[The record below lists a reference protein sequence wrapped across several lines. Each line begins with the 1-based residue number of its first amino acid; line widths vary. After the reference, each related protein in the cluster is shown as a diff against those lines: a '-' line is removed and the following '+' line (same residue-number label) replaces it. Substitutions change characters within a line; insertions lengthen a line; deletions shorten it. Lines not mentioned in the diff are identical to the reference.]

1 MNIKQIINNLTLRN
15 KILLNL
21 TLRNKILLIV
31 VPLFLVLIVL
41 FSLWFIDEYNRI
53 TDAKN
58 IITGVDLSIKS
69 NEIVHNLQKERGL
82 SQGYISSSGEK
93 FREELAA
100 VRKDTDQTYQIFI
113 EFVDKNQGLIK
124 GLRIEDEVNKI
135 IKKREELLEL
145 RKRIDAI
152 NVNSQ
157 EAFNFYGDYI
167 IDHIDFVKSIQAK
180 LTNSYLR
187 RVMRTYFELSYY
199 KEYAGRERALLNR
212 IITQRSFSLTEYG
225 NYITV
230 YNLQYEHFKQF
241 ESLLSV
247 LEKVKQIYNENIN
260 QELEKKVQSYREMVL
275 KEKWEDITPEEWFK
289 VSTQR
294 IDNLKVIEEKIG
306 QFLTEEAEAYYKNEL
321 IQTIVIIGI
330 LILAILFVVSNIFII
345 SKNITKGIED
355 VRLILDKVNA
365 GDLGIDTSKRDTKD
379 EIGIILNMLL
389 EIIQKF
395 KGLISEIKSNYEK
408 IRISRDNLVSISK
421 QIDAIAENIKQF
433 NQHLASSSVEMSN
446 NLNVIASSIEEISI
460 TLNEVSKNAG
470 EVTIK
475 SNDVFDVVKKAN
487 DILAHLVD
495 STKGIERTANIISEI
510 AYQTN
515 LLALNAAIEA
525 ANAGDKGAG
534 FAVVASEVKELANKT
549 KDELGHI
556 NNNIKT
562 LLESVGET
570 NKIFVNINENF
581 NMLNQL
587 TQMIVASFQEQTT
600 AIKEI
605 SGNISQNLQ
614 AVESVNKGI
623 NQLENMLREEDEQIT
638 SLNQL
643 IQSFRE
649 DGERLENILAR
660 YKNY

>member
-1 MNIKQIINNLTLRN
+1 MNIKQIVNNS
-15 KILLNL
+15 

-31 VPLFLVLIVL
+31 VPLFLIIIVL
-41 FSLWFIDEYNRI
+41 FSFWFIEEYKRI
-53 TDAKN
+53 RESKN
-58 IITGVDLSIKS
+58 IIDSVKLSNKS

-82 SQGYISSSGEK
+82 SQGYIASSGEK
-93 FREELAA
+93 FREELAS

-124 GLRIEDEVNKI
+124 GLKIEDEVNKI

-145 RKRIDAI
+145 RKQIDAI
-152 NVNSQ
+152 NVTPQ
-157 EAFNFYGDYI
+157 EAFNFYSDYI
-167 IDHIDFVKSIQAK
+167 IDYIDLEKFIQA
-180 LTNSYLR
+180 NINYSILR
-187 RVMRTYFELSYY
+187 NIMRAYYDFSYY
-199 KEYAGRERALLNR
+199 IEYAGRERGTLNL
-212 IITQRSFSLTEYG
+212 IITQKSLSLTNYG
-225 NYITV
+225 NYVNI
-230 YNLQYEHFKQF
+230 YSLQYNYFKHFQDRIRN
-241 ESLLSV
+241 

-260 QELEKKVQSYREMVL
+260 QELEKKVQSYREIVL

-306 QFLTEEAEAYYKNEL
+306 QILIEEAEVYYKNNL
-321 IQTIVIIGI
+321 IQTIVILGI
-330 LILAILFVVSNIFII
+330 LILAILFIVSIIFII

-395 KGLISEIKSNYEK
+395 KGLISEIKSSYEK
-408 IRISRDNLVSISK
+408 IRISRDNLVSIAK

-475 SNDVFDVVKKAN
+475 SNDVFEVVKKAK
-487 DILAHLVD
+487 DILEHLVD

-510 AYQTN
+510 AQQTN

-649 DGERLENILAR
+649 DAERLENILAR

>member
-1 MNIKQIINNLTLRN
+1 MNIKQIVNNTTLRN
-15 KILLNL
+15 KILLS
-21 TLRNKILLIV
+21 V
-31 VPLFLVLIVL
+31 VPLFLVIIVL
-41 FSLWFIDEYNRI
+41 FSFWFIEQYNRI
-53 TDAKN
+53 TDIKN

-82 SQGYISSSGEK
+82 SQSYIASSGEK
-93 FREELAA
+93 FREELAS

-124 GLRIEDEVNKI
+124 GLKIEDQVNKI

-152 NVNSQ
+152 NVTPQ
-157 EAFNFYGDYI
+157 DAFNFFSNYI
-167 IDHIDFVKSIQAK
+167 IDHIDFVISIQVK
-180 LTNSYLR
+180 ITNSYLR
-187 RVMRTYFELSYY
+187 KVMRTYFELSYY
-199 KEYAGRERALLNR
+199 KEYAGRERSTLNQ
-212 IITQRSFSLTEYG
+212 IIIQRSLSLTNYG

-230 YNLQYEHFKQF
+230 YNVQYQHFKEF
-241 ESLLSV
+241 EYLMSV

-260 QELEKKVQSYREMVL
+260 QELEKKVQSYREIVL

-306 QFLTEEAEAYYKNEL
+306 QFLIEEAEVYYKNNL
-321 IQTIVIIGI
+321 IQITIIIGI
-330 LILAILFVVSNIFII
+330 FILAILFIVSIIFII
-345 SKNITKGIED
+345 SKNITKRIED

-365 GDLGIDTSKRDTKD
+365 GDFGIDTIKKDTKD
-379 EIGIILNMLL
+379 EIGIIQNMLL
-389 EIIQKF
+389 EITQKF
-395 KGLISEIKSNYEK
+395 KGLISEIKSSYEK
-408 IRISRDNLVSISK
+408 IRISRDNLVSIAK

-475 SNDVFDVVKKAN
+475 SNDVFEVVKKAK
-487 DILAHLVD
+487 DILEHLVD

-510 AYQTN
+510 AQQTN

-581 NMLNQL
+581 NILNQL

-649 DGERLENILAR
+649 DAERLENILAR

>member
-1 MNIKQIINNLTLRN
+1 MNIKQIVNNS
-15 KILLNL
+15 

-31 VPLFLVLIVL
+31 VPLFLIIIVL
-41 FSLWFIDEYNRI
+41 FSFWFIEEYNRI

-82 SQGYISSSGEK
+82 SQGYIASSGEK
-93 FREELAA
+93 FREELAS

-330 LILAILFVVSNIFII
+330 LILAILFVVSNIYII

-510 AYQTN
+510 AQQTN

-605 SGNISQNLQ
+605 SGNVSQNLQ

>member
-15 KILLNL
+15 KILL
-21 TLRNKILLIV
+21 IV
-31 VPLFLVLIVL
+31 VPLFLIIIVL

-82 SQGYISSSGEK
+82 SQGYIASSGEK
-93 FREELAA
+93 FREELAS

-306 QFLTEEAEAYYKNEL
+306 QFLIEEAEAYYKNEL

-330 LILAILFVVSNIFII
+330 LILAILFVVSNIYII

-600 AIKEI
+600 AMKEI

>member
-1 MNIKQIINNLTLRN
+1 MNIKQIVNNS
-15 KILLNL
+15 

-31 VPLFLVLIVL
+31 VPLFLIIIVL
-41 FSLWFIDEYNRI
+41 FSFWFIEEYNRI
-53 TDAKN
+53 TESKN
-58 IITGVDLSIKS
+58 IIDSVKLSNES

-82 SQGYISSSGEK
+82 SQGYIASSGEK
-93 FREELAA
+93 FREELAS

-124 GLRIEDEVNKI
+124 GLEIEDEVNKI

-152 NVNSQ
+152 NVTPQ
-157 EAFNFYGDYI
+157 EAFNFYSDYI
-167 IDHIDFVKSIQAK
+167 IDYIDLVKFIQA
-180 LTNSYLR
+180 NINYSYLR
-187 RVMRTYFELSYY
+187 NIMRAYYDFSYY
-199 KEYAGRERALLNR
+199 KEYAGRERATLNR
-212 IITQRSFSLTEYG
+212 IITQRSLSLTNYG
-225 NYITV
+225 NYVNIYT
-230 YNLQYEHFKQF
+230 LQYNYFKDFQDRIRN
-241 ESLLSV
+241 
-247 LEKVKQIYNENIN
+247 LEKVKQIYNENVN

-306 QFLTEEAEAYYKNEL
+306 QFLIEEAEVYYKNNL
-321 IQTIVIIGI
+321 IQITVILGVS
-330 LILAILFVVSNIFII
+330 ILAILFIVSIIFII

-365 GDLGIDTSKRDTKD
+365 GDFGIDTSKRDTKD

-446 NLNVIASSIEEISI
+446 NLNVIASSIEEVSI

-475 SNDVFDVVKKAN
+475 SNDVFEVVKKAK

-510 AYQTN
+510 AQQTN

-649 DGERLENILAR
+649 DAERLENILAR

>member
-1 MNIKQIINNLTLRN
+1 MNIKQIVNNT
-15 KILLNL
+15 

-31 VPLFLVLIVL
+31 VPLFLVIIVL
-41 FSLWFIDEYNRI
+41 FSFWFIEQYNRI
-53 TDAKN
+53 TDIKN

-82 SQGYISSSGEK
+82 SQSYIASSGEK
-93 FREELAA
+93 FREELAS

-124 GLRIEDEVNKI
+124 ELKIEDQVNKI

-152 NVNSQ
+152 NVTPQ
-157 EAFNFYGDYI
+157 DAFNFFSNYI
-167 IDHIDFVKSIQAK
+167 IDHIDFVISIQVK
-180 LTNSYLR
+180 ITNSYLR
-187 RVMRTYFELSYY
+187 KVMRTYFELSYY
-199 KEYAGRERALLNR
+199 KEYAGRERSTLNQ
-212 IITQRSFSLTEYG
+212 IIIQRSLSLTNYG

-230 YNLQYEHFKQF
+230 YNVQYQHFKEF
-241 ESLLSV
+241 EYLMSV

-260 QELEKKVQSYREMVL
+260 QELEKKVQSYREIIL

-306 QFLTEEAEAYYKNEL
+306 QFLIEEAEVYYKNNL

-330 LILAILFVVSNIFII
+330 FILAILFIVSIIFII
-345 SKNITKGIED
+345 SKNITKRIED

-365 GDLGIDTSKRDTKD
+365 GDFGIDTIKKDTKD
-379 EIGIILNMLL
+379 EIGIIQNMLL
-389 EIIQKF
+389 EITQKF
-395 KGLISEIKSNYEK
+395 KGLISEIKSSYEK
-408 IRISRDNLVSISK
+408 IRISRDNLVSIAK

-475 SNDVFDVVKKAN
+475 SNDVFEVVKKAK
-487 DILAHLVD
+487 DILEHLVD

-510 AYQTN
+510 AQQTN

-623 NQLENMLREEDEQIT
+623 NQLENMLREEDEQIKR
-638 SLNQL
+638 LNQL

-649 DGERLENILAR
+649 DAERLENILAR

>member
-1 MNIKQIINNLTLRN
+1 MNIKQIVNNS
-15 KILLNL
+15 

-31 VPLFLVLIVL
+31 VPLFLIIIVL
-41 FSLWFIDEYNRI
+41 FSFWFIEEYNRI
-53 TDAKN
+53 TESKN
-58 IITGVDLSIKS
+58 IIDSVKLIDES

-93 FREELAA
+93 FREELAS

-124 GLRIEDEVNKI
+124 VFKIEDEVNKI

-152 NVNSQ
+152 NVTPQ
-157 EAFNFYGDYI
+157 EAFNFYSDYI
-167 IDHIDFVKSIQAK
+167 IDYIDLVKFIQENINYSI
-180 LTNSYLR
+180 LR
-187 RVMRTYFELSYY
+187 NIMRAYYDFSYY
-199 KEYAGRERALLNR
+199 KEYAGRERATQNR
-212 IITQRSFSLTEYG
+212 IITQRSLSLTNYG
-225 NYITV
+225 NYINIYT
-230 YNLQYEHFKQF
+230 LQYNYFKHFQDRIRN
-241 ESLLSV
+241 
-247 LEKVKQIYNENIN
+247 LEKEKQIYNENVN
-260 QELEKKVQSYREMVL
+260 QELEKKVQSYREIVL

-294 IDNLKVIEEKIG
+294 IDNLKVIEVKIE
-306 QFLTEEAEAYYKNEL
+306 QILIEEAEVYYKNNL
-321 IQTIVIIGI
+321 IQITVILGI
-330 LILAILFVVSNIFII
+330 LILAILFIVSIIFNI

-395 KGLISEIKSNYEK
+395 KGLISEIKSSYEK
-408 IRISRDNLVSISK
+408 IKLSRDNLVSIAK
-421 QIDAIAENIKQF
+421 QIDAIAENIQQF

-475 SNDVFDVVKKAN
+475 SNDVFEVVKKAK
-487 DILAHLVD
+487 DILEHLVD
-495 STKGIERTANIISEI
+495 NTKGIERTANIISEI
-510 AYQTN
+510 AQQTN

-587 TQMIVASFQEQTT
+587 TQMIVASFEEQTT

-649 DGERLENILAR
+649 DAERLENILAR

>member
-1 MNIKQIINNLTLRN
+1 MNIKQIVNNS
-15 KILLNL
+15 

-31 VPLFLVLIVL
+31 VPLFLIIIVL
-41 FSLWFIDEYNRI
+41 FSLWFIEEYKIIND
-53 TDAKN
+53 TKN

-69 NEIVHNLQKERGL
+69 NELVHNLQKERGL
-82 SQGYISSSGEK
+82 SQGYIASSGEK
-93 FREELAA
+93 FREELAS

-124 GLRIEDEVNKI
+124 GLKIEDEVNKI
-135 IKKREELLEL
+135 IKDREKLLEL

-152 NVNSQ
+152 NVTPQ
-157 EAFNFYGDYI
+157 EAFNFFSNYI
-167 IDHIDFVKSIQAK
+167 IDHIDFVKSIQVK
-180 LTNSYLR
+180 VNNSYLSK
-187 RVMRTYFELSYY
+187 VMRAYFELSYY
-199 KEYAGRERALLNR
+199 KEYAGRERATLNR
-212 IITQRSFSLTEYG
+212 IITQRSLSLTEYG

-230 YNLQYEHFKQF
+230 YNLQYQHFKQF
-241 ESLLSV
+241 ESLMSV
-247 LEKVKQIYNENIN
+247 LEKVKQIYNENVN
-260 QELEKKVQSYREMVL
+260 QELEKKVQSYREIVL
-275 KEKWEDITPEEWFK
+275 KEKWEDITPEEWYK

-306 QFLTEEAEAYYKNEL
+306 QFIIEEAEVYYKNNL
-321 IQTIVIIGI
+321 IQTIVIIGV
-330 LILAILFVVSNIFII
+330 LILAILFIVSIIFII

-355 VRLILDKVNA
+355 VRLILDKINA
-365 GDLGIDTSKRDTKD
+365 GDLGIDASKRETKD

-389 EIIQKF
+389 EIMQKF

-475 SNDVFDVVKKAN
+475 SNDVFEVVKKAN
-487 DILAHLVD
+487 DILQHLLD

-510 AYQTN
+510 AQQTN

-549 KDELGHI
+549 KNELGHI

-623 NQLENMLREEDEQIT
+623 NQLDNMLREEDEQIT

-643 IQSFRE
+643 IQAFRE
-649 DGERLENILAR
+649 DAERLENILAR

>member
-41 FSLWFIDEYNRI
+41 FSFWFIEEYNRI

-82 SQGYISSSGEK
+82 SQGYIASSGEK
-93 FREELAA
+93 FREELAS

-167 IDHIDFVKSIQAK
+167 IDHIDFVKSIQVK

-306 QFLTEEAEAYYKNEL
+306 QFLTEEAEVYYKNEL

-605 SGNISQNLQ
+605 SGNVSQNLQ

>member
-1 MNIKQIINNLTLRN
+1 MNIKQIVNNT
-15 KILLNL
+15 

-31 VPLFLVLIVL
+31 VPLFLIIIVL

-53 TDAKN
+53 TDAKY

-69 NEIVHNLQKERGL
+69 NELVHNLQKERGL
-82 SQGYISSSGEK
+82 LQGYIASSGEK

-100 VRKDTDQTYQIFI
+100 VRKDTDQTYQIFK

-124 GLRIEDEVNKI
+124 ALEIEDELNKL
-135 IKKREELLEL
+135 IKKREEFLEL

-152 NVNSQ
+152 NVTPQ
-157 EAFNFYGDYI
+157 EAFNFFSNYI
-167 IDHIDFVKSIQAK
+167 MDHINFVESIQLK
-180 LTNSYLR
+180 VNDSYLSK
-187 RVMRTYFELSYY
+187 VMQAYFELSYY
-199 KEYAGRERALLNR
+199 KEYAGRERATLNR
-212 IITQRSFSLTEYG
+212 IITQRSLSLTEYG
-225 NYITV
+225 NYITF
-230 YNLQYEHFKQF
+230 YYLQYEHFKQF
-241 ESLLSV
+241 EYLMSI
-247 LEKVKQIYNENIN
+247 LEKVKQIYNENVN

-275 KEKWEDITPEEWFK
+275 KEKWEDITSEEWYK

-306 QFLTEEAEAYYKNEL
+306 QFIMEEAEVYYKNNL
-321 IQTIVIIGI
+321 ILTIVIIGI
-330 LILAILFVVSNIFII
+330 LILAILFIVSIIFII

-365 GDLGIDTSKRDTKD
+365 GDLGIDTIKKDTKD

-475 SNDVFDVVKKAN
+475 SNDVFDVVKKAK

-510 AYQTN
+510 AQQTN

-605 SGNISQNLQ
+605 SGNVSQNLQ

-623 NQLENMLREEDEQIT
+623 NQLENMLRVEDEQIT

-649 DGERLENILAR
+649 DAERLENILAR

>member
-1 MNIKQIINNLTLRN
+1 MNIKQIVNNT
-15 KILLNL
+15 

-31 VPLFLVLIVL
+31 VPLFLIIIVL
-41 FSLWFIDEYNRI
+41 FSLWFIEEYNQI

-69 NEIVHNLQKERGL
+69 NDLVHNLQKERGL
-82 SQGYISSSGEK
+82 SQGYIASSGEK
-93 FREELAA
+93 FREELAS

-124 GLRIEDEVNKI
+124 ALKIEDEVNKI
-135 IKKREELLEL
+135 IKDREKLLEL

-152 NVNSQ
+152 NVTPQ
-157 EAFNFYGDYI
+157 EAFNFFSNYI
-167 IDHIDFVKSIQAK
+167 MDHINFVKSIQLK
-180 LTNSYLR
+180 VNNSYLSK
-187 RVMRTYFELSYY
+187 VMQTYFELSYY
-199 KEYAGRERALLNR
+199 KEYTGRERATLNR
-212 IITQRSFSLTEYG
+212 IITQRSLSLTEYG

-230 YNLQYEHFKQF
+230 YNLQYQHFKQF
-241 ESLLSV
+241 ESLMSV
-247 LEKVKQIYNENIN
+247 LEKVKQIYNENVN

-275 KEKWEDITPEEWFK
+275 KEKWEDITSEEWYK

-306 QFLTEEAEAYYKNEL
+306 QFLIEEAEVYYKNNL
-321 IQTIVIIGI
+321 IQTIVIIGV
-330 LILAILFVVSNIFII
+330 LILAILFIVSIIFII

-355 VRLILDKVNA
+355 VRLILDKVNS

-408 IRISRDNLVSISK
+408 IRISRDNLVSIAK

-446 NLNVIASSIEEISI
+446 NLNMIASSIEEISI

-475 SNDVFDVVKKAN
+475 SNDVFDVVKKAK

-510 AYQTN
+510 AQQTN

-605 SGNISQNLQ
+605 SGNITQNLQ

-649 DGERLENILAR
+649 DAERLENILAR

>member
-1 MNIKQIINNLTLRN
+1 MNIKQIINNTTLR
-15 KILLNL
+15 I
-21 TLRNKILLIV
+21 KILLIV
-31 VPLFLVLIVL
+31 GPLFLVLIVL
-41 FSLWFIDEYNRI
+41 FSFWFIEEYNRI

-82 SQGYISSSGEK
+82 SQGYIASSGEK
-93 FREELAA
+93 FREELAS

-124 GLRIEDEVNKI
+124 GLKIEDEVNKI

-152 NVNSQ
+152 NVTPQ
-157 EAFNFYGDYI
+157 EAFNFFSNYI
-167 IDHIDFVKSIQAK
+167 IDHIDFVKSIQVK
-180 LTNSYLR
+180 VNNSYLSK
-187 RVMRTYFELSYY
+187 VMRTYFELSYY

-230 YNLQYEHFKQF
+230 YNLQYQHFKQF
-241 ESLLSV
+241 ESLMSV
-247 LEKVKQIYNENIN
+247 LEKVKQIYNENVN

-306 QFLTEEAEAYYKNEL
+306 QFLTEEAEVYYKNEL

-605 SGNISQNLQ
+605 SGNVSQNLQ

>member
-1 MNIKQIINNLTLRN
+1 MNIKQIVNNS
-15 KILLNL
+15 

-31 VPLFLVLIVL
+31 VPLFLIIIVL
-41 FSLWFIDEYNRI
+41 FSFWFIEEYNRI
-53 TDAKN
+53 TESKN
-58 IITGVDLSIKS
+58 IIDSVKLSNKS
-69 NEIVHNLQKERGL
+69 NEIVQNLQKERGL

-93 FREELAA
+93 FREELAS

-124 GLRIEDEVNKI
+124 VFKIEDEVNKI

-152 NVNSQ
+152 NVTPQ
-157 EAFNFYGDYI
+157 EAFNFYSDYI
-167 IDHIDFVKSIQAK
+167 IDYIDLVKFIQA
-180 LTNSYLR
+180 NINYSILR
-187 RVMRTYFELSYY
+187 NIMRAYYDFSYY
-199 KEYAGRERALLNR
+199 KEYAGRERATLNR
-212 IITQRSFSLTEYG
+212 IITQRSLSLTNYG
-225 NYITV
+225 NYINIYT
-230 YNLQYEHFKQF
+230 LQYNYFKHFQDRIRN
-241 ESLLSV
+241 
-247 LEKVKQIYNENIN
+247 LEKEKQIYNENVN
-260 QELEKKVQSYREMVL
+260 QELEKKVQSYREIVL

-294 IDNLKVIEEKIG
+294 IDNLKVIEVKIE
-306 QFLTEEAEAYYKNEL
+306 QILIEEAEVYYKNNL
-321 IQTIVIIGI
+321 IQITVILGI
-330 LILAILFVVSNIFII
+330 LILAILFIVSIIFII

-389 EIIQKF
+389 EMIQKF
-395 KGLISEIKSNYEK
+395 KGLISEIKSSYEK
-408 IRISRDNLVSISK
+408 IKLSRDNLVSIAK
-421 QIDAIAENIKQF
+421 QIDAIAENIQQF

-475 SNDVFDVVKKAN
+475 SNDVFEVVKKAK
-487 DILAHLVD
+487 DILEHLVD

-510 AYQTN
+510 AQQTN

-587 TQMIVASFQEQTT
+587 TQMIVASFEEQTT

-649 DGERLENILAR
+649 DAERLENILAR

>member
-1 MNIKQIINNLTLRN
+1 MNIKQIVNNS
-15 KILLNL
+15 

-31 VPLFLVLIVL
+31 VPLFLIIIVL
-41 FSLWFIDEYNRI
+41 FSFWFIEEYKRI
-53 TDAKN
+53 TESKN
-58 IITGVDLSIKS
+58 IIDSVKLSNES

-82 SQGYISSSGEK
+82 SQGYIASSGEK
-93 FREELAA
+93 FREELAS

-113 EFVDKNQGLIK
+113 EFVDKNEGLIK
-124 GLRIEDEVNKI
+124 VFKIEDAVNKI

-152 NVNSQ
+152 NVTPQ
-157 EAFNFYGDYI
+157 EAFNFYSDYI
-167 IDHIDFVKSIQAK
+167 IDYIDLVKFIQA
-180 LTNSYLR
+180 NINYSILR
-187 RVMRTYFELSYY
+187 NIMRAYYDFSYY
-199 KEYAGRERALLNR
+199 KEYAGRERATLNR
-212 IITQRSFSLTEYG
+212 IITQRSLSLTNYG
-225 NYITV
+225 NYINIYT
-230 YNLQYEHFKQF
+230 LQYNYFKHFQDRIRN
-241 ESLLSV
+241 
-247 LEKVKQIYNENIN
+247 LEKVKQIYNENVN

-306 QFLTEEAEAYYKNEL
+306 QILIEEAEVYYKNNL
-321 IQTIVIIGI
+321 IQITVILGI
-330 LILAILFVVSNIFII
+330 LILAILFIVSIIFII

-365 GDLGIDTSKRDTKD
+365 GDFGIDTIKKDTKD

-395 KGLISEIKSNYEK
+395 KGLISEIKSSYEK
-408 IRISRDNLVSISK
+408 IRISRDNLVSIAK
-421 QIDAIAENIKQF
+421 QIDAIAVNIKQF

-475 SNDVFDVVKKAN
+475 SNDVFEVVKKAK
-487 DILAHLVD
+487 DILEHLVD

-510 AYQTN
+510 AQQTN

-605 SGNISQNLQ
+605 SGNITQNLQ

-649 DGERLENILAR
+649 DADRLENILAR

>member
-1 MNIKQIINNLTLRN
+1 MNIKQIVN
-15 KILLNL
+15 NL

-31 VPLFLVLIVL
+31 VPLFLIIIVL

-82 SQGYISSSGEK
+82 SQGYIASSGEK
-93 FREELAA
+93 FREELAS

-247 LEKVKQIYNENIN
+247 LEKVKQIYNENVN

-330 LILAILFVVSNIFII
+330 LILAILFVVSNIYII

-510 AYQTN
+510 AQQTN

-605 SGNISQNLQ
+605 SGNVSQNLQ

-649 DGERLENILAR
+649 DAERLENILAR

>member
-1 MNIKQIINNLTLRN
+1 MNIKQIVNNS
-15 KILLNL
+15 

-31 VPLFLVLIVL
+31 VPLFLIIIVL
-41 FSLWFIDEYNRI
+41 FSFWFIEEYKRI
-53 TDAKN
+53 TESKN
-58 IITGVDLSIKS
+58 IIDSVKLSNES

-82 SQGYISSSGEK
+82 SQGYIASSGEK
-93 FREELAA
+93 FREELAS

-124 GLRIEDEVNKI
+124 VFKIEDAVNKI

-152 NVNSQ
+152 NVTPQ
-157 EAFNFYGDYI
+157 EAFNFYSDYI
-167 IDHIDFVKSIQAK
+167 IDYIDLVKFIQA
-180 LTNSYLR
+180 NINYSILR
-187 RVMRTYFELSYY
+187 NIMRAYYDFSYY
-199 KEYAGRERALLNR
+199 KEYAGRERATLNR
-212 IITQRSFSLTEYG
+212 IITQRSLSLTNYG
-225 NYITV
+225 NYINIYT
-230 YNLQYEHFKQF
+230 LQYNYFKHFQDRIRN
-241 ESLLSV
+241 
-247 LEKVKQIYNENIN
+247 LEKVKQIYNENVN

-306 QFLTEEAEAYYKNEL
+306 QILIEEAEVYYKNNL
-321 IQTIVIIGI
+321 IQITIIIGV
-330 LILAILFVVSNIFII
+330 LILAILFIVLIIFII

-395 KGLISEIKSNYEK
+395 KGLISEIKSSYEK
-408 IRISRDNLVSISK
+408 IRISRDNLVSIAK
-421 QIDAIAENIKQF
+421 QIDAIAVNIKQF

-475 SNDVFDVVKKAN
+475 SNDVFEVVKKAK
-487 DILAHLVD
+487 DILEHLVD

-510 AYQTN
+510 AQQTN

-649 DGERLENILAR
+649 DAERLENILAR

>member
-1 MNIKQIINNLTLRN
+1 MNIKQIVN
-15 KILLNL
+15 NL

-31 VPLFLVLIVL
+31 GPLFLVLIVL

-82 SQGYISSSGEK
+82 SQGYIASSGEK
-93 FREELAA
+93 FREELAS

-167 IDHIDFVKSIQAK
+167 IDHIDFVKSIQVK

-330 LILAILFVVSNIFII
+330 LILAILFVVSNIYII

-605 SGNISQNLQ
+605 SGNVSQNLQ

-643 IQSFRE
+643 IQAFRE
-649 DGERLENILAR
+649 DAERLENILAR

>member
-1 MNIKQIINNLTLRN
+1 MNIKQIVN
-15 KILLNL
+15 NL

-82 SQGYISSSGEK
+82 SQGYIASSGEK
-93 FREELAA
+93 FREELAS

-330 LILAILFVVSNIFII
+330 LILAILFVVSNIYII

-475 SNDVFDVVKKAN
+475 SNDVFDVVKKAK
-487 DILAHLVD
+487 DILEHLVD

-510 AYQTN
+510 AQQTN

-649 DGERLENILAR
+649 DAERLENILAR

>member
-1 MNIKQIINNLTLRN
+1 
-15 KILLNL
+15 
-21 TLRNKILLIV
+21 
-31 VPLFLVLIVL
+31 
-41 FSLWFIDEYNRI
+41 
-53 TDAKN
+53 
-58 IITGVDLSIKS
+58 
-69 NEIVHNLQKERGL
+69 
-82 SQGYISSSGEK
+82 
-93 FREELAA
+93 
-100 VRKDTDQTYQIFI
+100 
-113 EFVDKNQGLIK
+113 
-124 GLRIEDEVNKI
+124 
-135 IKKREELLEL
+135 
-145 RKRIDAI
+145 
-152 NVNSQ
+152 
-157 EAFNFYGDYI
+157 
-167 IDHIDFVKSIQAK
+167 
-180 LTNSYLR
+180 
-187 RVMRTYFELSYY
+187 
-199 KEYAGRERALLNR
+199 
-212 IITQRSFSLTEYG
+212 
-225 NYITV
+225 
-230 YNLQYEHFKQF
+230 
-241 ESLLSV
+241 
-247 LEKVKQIYNENIN
+247 
-260 QELEKKVQSYREMVL
+260 
-275 KEKWEDITPEEWFK
+275 
-289 VSTQR
+289 
-294 IDNLKVIEEKIG
+294 
-306 QFLTEEAEAYYKNEL
+306 
-321 IQTIVIIGI
+321 
-330 LILAILFVVSNIFII
+330 
-345 SKNITKGIED
+345 
-355 VRLILDKVNA
+355 
-365 GDLGIDTSKRDTKD
+365 
-379 EIGIILNMLL
+379 
-389 EIIQKF
+389 
-395 KGLISEIKSNYEK
+395 
-408 IRISRDNLVSISK
+408 
-421 QIDAIAENIKQF
+421 
-433 NQHLASSSVEMSN
+433 MSN

-605 SGNISQNLQ
+605 SGNVSQNLQ

-643 IQSFRE
+643 IQAFRE
-649 DGERLENILAR
+649 DAERLENILAR

>member
-1 MNIKQIINNLTLRN
+1 MNIKQIVNNS
-15 KILLNL
+15 

-31 VPLFLVLIVL
+31 VPLFLIIIVL
-41 FSLWFIDEYNRI
+41 FFFWFIEQYKRI
-53 TDAKN
+53 TESKN
-58 IITGVDLSIKS
+58 IIDSVNLSNKS

-82 SQGYISSSGEK
+82 SQGYIASSGEK
-93 FREELAA
+93 FREELAS

-124 GLRIEDEVNKI
+124 VFKIEDEVNKI
-135 IKKREELLEL
+135 IKKREELLDL

-152 NVNSQ
+152 NVTPQ

-167 IDHIDFVKSIQAK
+167 IDYIDLVKFIQA
-180 LTNSYLR
+180 NINYSYLR
-187 RVMRTYFELSYY
+187 NIMRAYYDFSYY
-199 KEYAGRERALLNR
+199 KEYAGMERATLNR
-212 IITQRSFSLTEYG
+212 IITQRSLSLTNYG
-225 NYITV
+225 NYVNIYT
-230 YNLQYEHFKQF
+230 LQYNYFKHFQDR
-241 ESLLSV
+241 V
-247 LEKVKQIYNENIN
+247 RNLEKVKQIYNENVN

-306 QFLTEEAEAYYKNEL
+306 QFLIEEAEVYYKNNL
-321 IQTIVIIGI
+321 IQITIIIGV
-330 LILAILFVVSNIFII
+330 LILAILFIVSIIFII

-365 GDLGIDTSKRDTKD
+365 GDFGIDTIKKDTKD

-395 KGLISEIKSNYEK
+395 KGLISEIKSSYEK
-408 IRISRDNLVSISK
+408 IRISRDNLVSIAK
-421 QIDAIAENIKQF
+421 QIDAIAVNIKQF

-475 SNDVFDVVKKAN
+475 SNDVFEVVKKAK
-487 DILAHLVD
+487 DILEHLVD

-510 AYQTN
+510 AQQTN

-649 DGERLENILAR
+649 DAERLENILAR

>member
-1 MNIKQIINNLTLRN
+1 MNIKQIVNNS
-15 KILLNL
+15 

-31 VPLFLVLIVL
+31 VPLFLIIIVL
-41 FSLWFIDEYNRI
+41 FSFWFIEQYNRI
-53 TDAKN
+53 TESKN
-58 IITGVDLSIKS
+58 IIDSVKLSNKS

-82 SQGYISSSGEK
+82 SQGYIASSGEK
-93 FREELAA
+93 FREELAS

-124 GLRIEDEVNKI
+124 VFKIEDAVNKI

-152 NVNSQ
+152 NVTPQ
-157 EAFNFYGDYI
+157 EAFNFYSGYI
-167 IDHIDFVKSIQAK
+167 IDYIDLVKFIQG
-180 LTNSYLR
+180 NIDYSYLR
-187 RVMRTYFELSYY
+187 NIMRAYYDFSYY
-199 KEYAGRERALLNR
+199 KEYAGRERATLNR
-212 IITQRSFSLTEYG
+212 IITQRSLSLTNYG
-225 NYITV
+225 NYINIYT
-230 YNLQYEHFKQF
+230 LQYNYFKDFQDRIRN
-241 ESLLSV
+241 

-260 QELEKKVQSYREMVL
+260 QELEKKVQSYREIVL

-294 IDNLKVIEEKIG
+294 IDNLKIIVEKIG
-306 QFLTEEAEAYYKNEL
+306 QILIEEAEVYYKNNL
-321 IQTIVIIGI
+321 IQITIIIGV
-330 LILAILFVVSNIFII
+330 LILAILFIVSIIFII

-365 GDLGIDTSKRDTKD
+365 GDFGIDTIKKDTKD

-395 KGLISEIKSNYEK
+395 KGLISEIKSSYEK
-408 IRISRDNLVSISK
+408 IRISRDNLVSIAK

-460 TLNEVSKNAG
+460 TLNEVSKNAE

-475 SNDVFDVVKKAN
+475 ANDVFEVVKKAK
-487 DILAHLVD
+487 DILEHLVD

-510 AYQTN
+510 AQQTN

-605 SGNISQNLQ
+605 SGNITQNLQ

-649 DGERLENILAR
+649 DAERLENILAR

>member
-1 MNIKQIINNLTLRN
+1 MNIKQIVNNS
-15 KILLNL
+15 

-31 VPLFLVLIVL
+31 VPLFLIIIVL
-41 FSLWFIDEYNRI
+41 FSFWFIEEYKRI
-53 TDAKN
+53 TESKN
-58 IITGVDLSIKS
+58 IIDSVKLSNES

-82 SQGYISSSGEK
+82 SQGYIASSGEK
-93 FREELAA
+93 FREELAS

-124 GLRIEDEVNKI
+124 VFKIEDEVNKI

-152 NVNSQ
+152 NVTPQ
-157 EAFNFYGDYI
+157 EAFNFYSDYI
-167 IDHIDFVKSIQAK
+167 IDYIDLVKFIQA
-180 LTNSYLR
+180 NINYSILR
-187 RVMRTYFELSYY
+187 NIMRAYYDFSYY
-199 KEYAGRERALLNR
+199 KEYAGRERATLNR
-212 IITQRSFSLTEYG
+212 IITQRSLSLTNYG
-225 NYITV
+225 NYINIYT
-230 YNLQYEHFKQF
+230 LQYNYFKHFQDRIRN
-241 ESLLSV
+241 

-260 QELEKKVQSYREMVL
+260 QELEKKVQSYREIVL

-289 VSTQR
+289 VSTKR

-306 QFLTEEAEAYYKNEL
+306 QILIEEAEVYYKNNL
-321 IQTIVIIGI
+321 IQITVILGI
-330 LILAILFVVSNIFII
+330 LILAILFIVSIIFII
-345 SKNITKGIED
+345 SKNITKWIED

-379 EIGIILNMLL
+379 ETGIILNMLL

-395 KGLISEIKSNYEK
+395 KGLISEIKSSYEK
-408 IRISRDNLVSISK
+408 IRISRDNLVSIAK
-421 QIDAIAENIKQF
+421 QIDAIAVNIKQF

-475 SNDVFDVVKKAN
+475 SNDVFEVVKKAK
-487 DILAHLVD
+487 DILEHLVD

-510 AYQTN
+510 AQQTN
-515 LLALNAAIEA
+515 LLALNAAIEV

-649 DGERLENILAR
+649 DAERLENILAR

>member
-1 MNIKQIINNLTLRN
+1 MNIKQIINNLTLR
-15 KILLNL
+15 I
-21 TLRNKILLIV
+21 KILLIV
-31 VPLFLVLIVL
+31 GPLFLVLIVL
-41 FSLWFIDEYNRI
+41 FSFWFIEEYNRI

-82 SQGYISSSGEK
+82 SQGYIASSGEK
-93 FREELAA
+93 FREELAS

-330 LILAILFVVSNIFII
+330 LILAILFVVSNIYII

-510 AYQTN
+510 AQQTN

-581 NMLNQL
+581 KMLNQL

-600 AIKEI
+600 AMKEI

>member
-1 MNIKQIINNLTLRN
+1 MNIKQIVNNS
-15 KILLNL
+15 

-31 VPLFLVLIVL
+31 VPLFLIIIVL
-41 FSLWFIDEYNRI
+41 FSFWFIEEYKRI
-53 TDAKN
+53 RESKN
-58 IITGVDLSIKS
+58 IIDSVKLSNKS

-82 SQGYISSSGEK
+82 SQGYIASSGEK
-93 FREELAA
+93 FREELAS

-124 GLRIEDEVNKI
+124 VFKIEDAVNKI

-152 NVNSQ
+152 NVTPQ
-157 EAFNFYGDYI
+157 EAFNFYSDYI
-167 IDHIDFVKSIQAK
+167 IDYIDLVKFIQA
-180 LTNSYLR
+180 NINYSILR
-187 RVMRTYFELSYY
+187 NIMRAYYDFSYY
-199 KEYAGRERALLNR
+199 KEYAGRERATLNR
-212 IITQRSFSLTEYG
+212 FITQKSLSLTNYG
-225 NYITV
+225 NYINI
-230 YNLQYEHFKQF
+230 YSLQYNYFKHFQDRIRN
-241 ESLLSV
+241 

-260 QELEKKVQSYREMVL
+260 QELEKKVQSYREIVL

-306 QFLTEEAEAYYKNEL
+306 QILIEEAEVYYKNNL
-321 IQTIVIIGI
+321 IQTIVILGI
-330 LILAILFVVSNIFII
+330 LILAILFIVSIIFII

-395 KGLISEIKSNYEK
+395 KGLISEIKSSYEK
-408 IRISRDNLVSISK
+408 IRISRDNLVSIAK

-475 SNDVFDVVKKAN
+475 SNDVFEVVKKAK
-487 DILAHLVD
+487 DILEHLVD

-510 AYQTN
+510 AQQTN

-649 DGERLENILAR
+649 DAERLENILAR

>member
-1 MNIKQIINNLTLRN
+1 MNIKQIVNNS
-15 KILLNL
+15 

-31 VPLFLVLIVL
+31 VPLFLIIIVL
-41 FSLWFIDEYNRI
+41 FSFWFIEEYKRI
-53 TDAKN
+53 TESKN
-58 IITGVDLSIKS
+58 IIDSVRFSNES

-82 SQGYISSSGEK
+82 SQGYIASSGEK
-93 FREELAA
+93 FREELAS

-124 GLRIEDEVNKI
+124 VFKIEDEVNKI

-152 NVNSQ
+152 NVTPQ
-157 EAFNFYGDYI
+157 EAFNFYSDYI
-167 IDHIDFVKSIQAK
+167 IDYIDLVKFIQA
-180 LTNSYLR
+180 NINYSILR
-187 RVMRTYFELSYY
+187 NIMRAYYDFSYY
-199 KEYAGRERALLNR
+199 KEYAGRERATLNR
-212 IITQRSFSLTEYG
+212 IITQRSLSLTNYG
-225 NYITV
+225 NYINIYT
-230 YNLQYEHFKQF
+230 LQYNYFKHFQDRIRN
-241 ESLLSV
+241 
-247 LEKVKQIYNENIN
+247 LEKVKQIYNENVN

-306 QFLTEEAEAYYKNEL
+306 QFLIEEAEVYYKNNL
-321 IQTIVIIGI
+321 IQITIIIGV
-330 LILAILFVVSNIFII
+330 LILAILFIVLIIFII

-395 KGLISEIKSNYEK
+395 KGLISEIKSSYEK
-408 IRISRDNLVSISK
+408 IRISRDNLVSIAK
-421 QIDAIAENIKQF
+421 QIDAIAVNIKQF

-475 SNDVFDVVKKAN
+475 SNDVFEVVKKAK
-487 DILAHLVD
+487 DILEHLVD

-510 AYQTN
+510 AQQTN

-605 SGNISQNLQ
+605 SGNITQNLQ

-649 DGERLENILAR
+649 DADRLENILAR

>member
-1 MNIKQIINNLTLRN
+1 MNIKQIVNNS
-15 KILLNL
+15 

-31 VPLFLVLIVL
+31 VPLFLIIIVL
-41 FSLWFIDEYNRI
+41 FSFWFIEEYNRI

-82 SQGYISSSGEK
+82 SQGYIASSGEK
-93 FREELAA
+93 FREELAS

-475 SNDVFDVVKKAN
+475 SNDVFDVVKKAK

-605 SGNISQNLQ
+605 SGNVSQNLQ

-649 DGERLENILAR
+649 DAERLENILAR

>member
-1 MNIKQIINNLTLRN
+1 MNIKQIVNNS
-15 KILLNL
+15 

-31 VPLFLVLIVL
+31 VPLFLIIIVL
-41 FSLWFIDEYNRI
+41 FSFWFIEQYNRI
-53 TDAKN
+53 TESKN
-58 IITGVDLSIKS
+58 IIDSVKLSNES
-69 NEIVHNLQKERGL
+69 NEIVHNLQTERGL
-82 SQGYISSSGEK
+82 SQGYIASSGEK
-93 FREELAA
+93 FREELAS

-124 GLRIEDEVNKI
+124 GLEIEDEVNKI

-152 NVNSQ
+152 NVTPQ
-157 EAFNFYGDYI
+157 EAFNFFSNYI
-167 IDHIDFVKSIQAK
+167 IDHIDFVKSIQVK
-180 LTNSYLR
+180 VNNSYLSK
-187 RVMRTYFELSYY
+187 VMRAYFELSYN
-199 KEYAGRERALLNR
+199 KEYAGRERGTLNR
-212 IITQRSFSLTEYG
+212 IITQRSLSLTEYG

-230 YNLQYEHFKQF
+230 YNLQYQHFKQF
-241 ESLLSV
+241 ESLMSV
-247 LEKVKQIYNENIN
+247 LEKVKQIYNENVN

-275 KEKWEDITPEEWFK
+275 KEKWEDITPEEWYK

-306 QFLTEEAEAYYKNEL
+306 QFLIEEAEVYYKNNL
-321 IQTIVIIGI
+321 IQTIVIIGV
-330 LILAILFVVSNIFII
+330 LILAILFIVSIIFII

-446 NLNVIASSIEEISI
+446 NLNMIASSIEEVSI

-475 SNDVFDVVKKAN
+475 SNDVFEVVKKAK
-487 DILAHLVD
+487 DILEHLVD

-510 AYQTN
+510 AQQTN

-649 DGERLENILAR
+649 DAERLENILAR

>member
-1 MNIKQIINNLTLRN
+1 MNIKQIINNLTLR
-15 KILLNL
+15 I
-21 TLRNKILLIV
+21 KILLIV
-31 VPLFLVLIVL
+31 GPLFLVLIVL
-41 FSLWFIDEYNRI
+41 FSFWFIEQYNRI

-58 IITGVDLSIKS
+58 IIDSVKLSNES

-82 SQGYISSSGEK
+82 SQGYITSSGEK
-93 FREELAA
+93 FREELAS

-124 GLRIEDEVNKI
+124 VFKIEDEVNKI

-152 NVNSQ
+152 NVTPQ
-157 EAFNFYGDYI
+157 EAFNFYSDYI
-167 IDHIDFVKSIQAK
+167 IDYIDLVEFIQA
-180 LTNSYLR
+180 NINYSYLR
-187 RVMRTYFELSYY
+187 NIMMAYYDFSYY
-199 KEYAGRERALLNR
+199 KEYASRERATLNR
-212 IITQRSFSLTEYG
+212 IIIQRSLSLTNYG
-225 NYITV
+225 NYINIYT
-230 YNLQYEHFKQF
+230 LQYNYFKHFQD
-241 ESLLSV
+241 LIRN
-247 LEKVKQIYNENIN
+247 LEKVKQIYNENVN

-275 KEKWEDITPEEWFK
+275 KEKWEDINPEEWYK

-306 QFLTEEAEAYYKNEL
+306 QFLKEEAEVYYKNNL
-321 IQTIVIIGI
+321 IQIIVIIGI
-330 LILAILFVVSNIFII
+330 LILAILFVVSNIYII

-365 GDLGIDTSKRDTKD
+365 GDFGIDTSKRDTKD

-510 AYQTN
+510 AQQTN

-605 SGNISQNLQ
+605 SGNVSQNLQ

-649 DGERLENILAR
+649 DAERLENILAR

>member
-1 MNIKQIINNLTLRN
+1 MNIKQIIN
-15 KILLNL
+15 NL

-41 FSLWFIDEYNRI
+41 FSFWFIEEYNRI

-82 SQGYISSSGEK
+82 SQGYIASSGEK
-93 FREELAA
+93 FREELAS

-157 EAFNFYGDYI
+157 EAFNFFSNYI

-306 QFLTEEAEAYYKNEL
+306 QFFTEEAEAYYKNEL

-605 SGNISQNLQ
+605 SGNVSQNLQ

-643 IQSFRE
+643 IQAFRE

>member
-15 KILLNL
+15 KILL
-21 TLRNKILLIV
+21 IV
-31 VPLFLVLIVL
+31 GLLFLVLIVL
-41 FSLWFIDEYNRI
+41 FSFWFIEQYNQI

-82 SQGYISSSGEK
+82 SQGYIASSGEK
-93 FREELAA
+93 FREELAS

-306 QFLTEEAEAYYKNEL
+306 QFFTEEAEAYYKNEL

-605 SGNISQNLQ
+605 SGNVSQNLQ

>member
-1 MNIKQIINNLTLRN
+1 MNIKQIVNNTTLS
-15 KILLNL
+15 
-21 TLRNKILLIV
+21 NKILLIV
-31 VPLFLVLIVL
+31 GPLFLVLIVL

-82 SQGYISSSGEK
+82 SQGYIASSGEK
-93 FREELAA
+93 FREELAS

-330 LILAILFVVSNIFII
+330 LILAILFVVSNIYII

-581 NMLNQL
+581 KMLNQL

-600 AIKEI
+600 AMKEI

>member
-1 MNIKQIINNLTLRN
+1 MNIKQIVNNS
-15 KILLNL
+15 

-31 VPLFLVLIVL
+31 VPLFLIIIVL
-41 FSLWFIDEYNRI
+41 FSFWFIEEYNRI
-53 TDAKN
+53 TESKN
-58 IITGVDLSIKS
+58 IIDSVKLSNKS
-69 NEIVHNLQKERGL
+69 NEIVQNLQKERGL
-82 SQGYISSSGEK
+82 SQGYIASSGEK
-93 FREELAA
+93 FREELAS

-124 GLRIEDEVNKI
+124 VFKIEDEVNKI

-152 NVNSQ
+152 NVTPQ
-157 EAFNFYGDYI
+157 EAFNFYSDYI
-167 IDHIDFVKSIQAK
+167 IDYIDLVKFIQENINYSI
-180 LTNSYLR
+180 LR
-187 RVMRTYFELSYY
+187 NIMRAYYDFSYY
-199 KEYAGRERALLNR
+199 KEYAGRERATLNR
-212 IITQRSFSLTEYG
+212 IITQRSLSLTNYG
-225 NYITV
+225 NYINIYT
-230 YNLQYEHFKQF
+230 LQYNYFKHFQDRIRN
-241 ESLLSV
+241 
-247 LEKVKQIYNENIN
+247 LEKVKQIYNENVN
-260 QELEKKVQSYREMVL
+260 QELEKKVQSYREIVL

-294 IDNLKVIEEKIG
+294 IDNLKVIEEKIE
-306 QFLTEEAEAYYKNEL
+306 QILIEEAEVYYKNNL
-321 IQTIVIIGI
+321 IQITVILGI
-330 LILAILFVVSNIFII
+330 LILAILFIVSIIFII

-389 EIIQKF
+389 EMIQKF
-395 KGLISEIKSNYEK
+395 KGLISEIKSSYEK
-408 IRISRDNLVSISK
+408 IKLSRDNLVSIAK
-421 QIDAIAENIKQF
+421 QIDAIAENIQQF

-475 SNDVFDVVKKAN
+475 SNDVFEVVKKAK
-487 DILAHLVD
+487 DILEHLVD
-495 STKGIERTANIISEI
+495 NTKGIERTANIISEI
-510 AYQTN
+510 AQQTN

-587 TQMIVASFQEQTT
+587 TQMIVASFEEQTT

-649 DGERLENILAR
+649 DAERLENILAR

>member
-1 MNIKQIINNLTLRN
+1 MNIKQIVNNS
-15 KILLNL
+15 

-31 VPLFLVLIVL
+31 VPLFLIIIVL
-41 FSLWFIDEYNRI
+41 FSFWFIEQYNRI

-69 NEIVHNLQKERGL
+69 NEIVHNLQKERGV
-82 SQGYISSSGEK
+82 SQGYIASSGEK
-93 FREELAA
+93 FREELAS

-124 GLRIEDEVNKI
+124 GLKIEDEVNKI

-152 NVNSQ
+152 NVTPQ
-157 EAFNFYGDYI
+157 EAFNFYSDYI
-167 IDHIDFVKSIQAK
+167 IDHIDFVKSIQVK
-180 LTNSYLR
+180 VNNSYLR
-187 RVMRTYFELSYY
+187 KVMRAYFELSYY
-199 KEYAGRERALLNR
+199 KEYAGRERATLNR
-212 IITQRSFSLTEYG
+212 IITQRSLSLTEYG

-230 YNLQYEHFKQF
+230 YNLQYQHFKQF
-241 ESLLSV
+241 ESLMSV
-247 LEKVKQIYNENIN
+247 LEKVKQIYNENVN
-260 QELEKKVQSYREMVL
+260 QELEKKVQSYREIVL

-306 QFLTEEAEAYYKNEL
+306 QILIEEAEVYYKNEL
-321 IQTIVIIGI
+321 IQITVILGI
-330 LILAILFVVSNIFII
+330 LILAILFIVSIIFII

-355 VRLILDKVNA
+355 VRLILDKVNS

-395 KGLISEIKSNYEK
+395 KGLISEIKSSYEK
-408 IRISRDNLVSISK
+408 IKLSRDNLVSIAK

-460 TLNEVSKNAG
+460 TLNEVSKNSG

-475 SNDVFDVVKKAN
+475 SNDVFEVVKKAK
-487 DILAHLVD
+487 DILEHLVD

-510 AYQTN
+510 AQQTN

-649 DGERLENILAR
+649 DAERLENILAR

>member
-1 MNIKQIINNLTLRN
+1 MNIKQIVN
-15 KILLNL
+15 NL

-82 SQGYISSSGEK
+82 SQGYIASSGEK
-93 FREELAA
+93 FREELAS

-605 SGNISQNLQ
+605 SGNVSQNLQ